1 MAEDMLM
8 TNENVHLLPHDKL
21 LARTFLRVIPQDV
34 KPNHV
39 TILRILLTPLVLYY
53 VWNEDW
59 RIAVPLFLFVA
70 LTDVV
75 DGSLARTRKQI
86 TIWGTIADPVAD
98 KLLIGSVVFLFVA
111 REINPIFAIVIL
123 FLELMIIMT
132 AVIRRK
138 RRGDYISANWAGK
151 VKMFLQCAG
160 VTALLVAR
168 WSGLD
173 LFVPVSIGTLSLA
186 IMFALVSL
194 YTYGL

>member
-1 MAEDMLM
+1 M
-8 TNENVHLLPHDKL
+8 TNENVHLLPHDRL
-21 LARTFLRVIPQDV
+21 LERTLLRVIPHDV
-34 KPNHV
+34 RPNHV

-53 VWNEDW
+53 VWNEVW
-59 RIAVPLFLFVA
+59 HIAVPLFLFAA
-70 LTDVV
+70 LTDVI

-86 TIWGTIADPVAD
+86 TVWGTIADPVAD
-98 KLLIGSVVFLFVA
+98 KLLIGSVVLLFVA
-111 REINPIFAIVIL
+111 HEINPVFAGVIL
-123 FLELMIIMT
+123 FMEVMIIMT
-132 AVIRRK
+132 AIIRRK
-138 RRGDYISANWAGK
+138 RRGEYISANWAGK
-151 VKMFLQCAG
+151 VKMFLQCLG